1 MAQELTFN
9 KSVAIIGAGPA
20 GSICAK
26 FLIDSGIIPTI
37 FDKGKYLR
45 TILPTGG
52 GRCNLA
58 HSEFDFKELAKN
70 MRIERA
76 RLNISQLKLAE
87 MADVS
92 LDTINM
98 IERGV
103 GNPKFCTVIS
113 IAKALN
119 VDLNTLLKL

>member
-1 MAQELTFN
+1 M
-9 KSVAIIGAGPA
+9 
-20 GSICAK
+20 
-26 FLIDSGIIPTI
+26 DMTI
-37 FDKGKYLR
+37 Y
-45 TILPTGG
+45 
-52 GRCNLA
+52 
-58 HSEFDFKELAKN
+58 FKELAQN

-76 RLNISQLKLAE
+76 RLKISQLKLAE

-103 GNPKFCTVIS
+103 GSPKLCTVIS

-119 VDLNTLLKL
+119 VDLNTLIKL

>member
-1 MAQELTFN
+1 MDMTNYF
-9 KSVAIIGAGPA
+9 S
-20 GSICAK
+20 
-26 FLIDSGIIPTI
+26 
-37 FDKGKYLR
+37 
-45 TILPTGG
+45 
-52 GRCNLA
+52 
-58 HSEFDFKELAKN
+58 ELAKN
-70 MRIERA
+70 MRVERA

-119 VDLNTLLKL
+119 VDLNTL

>member
-1 MAQELTFN
+1 MTN
-9 KSVAIIGAGPA
+9 
-20 GSICAK
+20 
-26 FLIDSGIIPTI
+26 
-37 FDKGKYLR
+37 Y
-45 TILPTGG
+45 
-52 GRCNLA
+52 
-58 HSEFDFKELAKN
+58 FKELAKN

>member
-1 MAQELTFN
+1 MDMTNYF
-9 KSVAIIGAGPA
+9 S
-20 GSICAK
+20 
-26 FLIDSGIIPTI
+26 
-37 FDKGKYLR
+37 
-45 TILPTGG
+45 
-52 GRCNLA
+52 
-58 HSEFDFKELAKN
+58 ELAKN
-70 MRIERA
+70 MRVERA
-76 RLNISQLKLAE
+76 RLNISQLKLDE

>member
-1 MAQELTFN
+1 MDMTN
-9 KSVAIIGAGPA
+9 
-20 GSICAK
+20 
-26 FLIDSGIIPTI
+26 
-37 FDKGKYLR
+37 Y
-45 TILPTGG
+45 
-52 GRCNLA
+52 
-58 HSEFDFKELAKN
+58 FKELAKN

-103 GNPKFCTVIS
+103 GNPKFRTVIS

>member
-1 MAQELTFN
+1 M
-9 KSVAIIGAGPA
+9 
-20 GSICAK
+20 
-26 FLIDSGIIPTI
+26 
-37 FDKGKYLR
+37 DKQYYY
-45 TILPTGG
+45 
-52 GRCNLA
+52 
-58 HSEFDFKELAKN
+58 EELARN

-92 LDTINM
+92 LDTINL

-103 GNPKFCTVIS
+103 GNPKLCTIIA

-119 VDLNTLLKL
+119 VDLNTLIKL

>member
-1 MAQELTFN
+1 MDMT
-9 KSVAIIGAGPA
+9 
-20 GSICAK
+20 
-26 FLIDSGIIPTI
+26 D
-37 FDKGKYLR
+37 Y
-45 TILPTGG
+45 
-52 GRCNLA
+52 
-58 HSEFDFKELAKN
+58 FKELAKN
-70 MRIERA
+70 MRVERA

-103 GNPKFCTVIS
+103 GNPKLCTVIS

-119 VDLNTLLKL
+119 VDLNTLIKL

>member
-1 MAQELTFN
+1 MDMTN
-9 KSVAIIGAGPA
+9 
-20 GSICAK
+20 
-26 FLIDSGIIPTI
+26 
-37 FDKGKYLR
+37 Y
-45 TILPTGG
+45 
-52 GRCNLA
+52 
-58 HSEFDFKELAKN
+58 FKELAKN

-119 VDLNTLLKL
+119 VDLNTLVKL

>member
-1 MAQELTFN
+1 MDMTN
-9 KSVAIIGAGPA
+9 
-20 GSICAK
+20 
-26 FLIDSGIIPTI
+26 
-37 FDKGKYLR
+37 Y
-45 TILPTGG
+45 
-52 GRCNLA
+52 
-58 HSEFDFKELAKN
+58 FKELAKN

-76 RLNISQLKLAE
+76 RLNISQLQLAE

-119 VDLNTLLKL
+119 VDLNTLVKL

>member
-1 MAQELTFN
+1 MDMTLYN
-9 KSVAIIGAGPA
+9 
-20 GSICAK
+20 
-26 FLIDSGIIPTI
+26 
-37 FDKGKYLR
+37 
-45 TILPTGG
+45 
-52 GRCNLA
+52 N
-58 HSEFDFKELAKN
+58 ELAKN

-92 LDTINM
+92 LETINL

-103 GNPKFCTVIS
+103 GNPRLHTVIS

>member
-1 MAQELTFN
+1 MYNNVNQHT
-9 KSVAIIGAGPA
+9 KIIYMDMT
-20 GSICAK
+20 C
-26 FLIDSGIIPTI
+26 
-37 FDKGKYLR
+37 YY
-45 TILPTGG
+45 
-52 GRCNLA
+52 
-58 HSEFDFKELAKN
+58 KELAKN

-92 LDTINM
+92 LDTINL

-103 GNPKFCTVIS
+103 GNPKLCTVIA

>member
-1 MAQELTFN
+1 MDMTFYN
-9 KSVAIIGAGPA
+9 
-20 GSICAK
+20 
-26 FLIDSGIIPTI
+26 
-37 FDKGKYLR
+37 
-45 TILPTGG
+45 
-52 GRCNLA
+52 
-58 HSEFDFKELAKN
+58 EELAKN

-103 GNPKFCTVIS
+103 GNPKLSTIIS

-119 VDLNTLLKL
+119 VDLNTLIKL

>member
-1 MAQELTFN
+1 MCIRDRYYN
-9 KSVAIIGAGPA
+9 
-20 GSICAK
+20 
-26 FLIDSGIIPTI
+26 
-37 FDKGKYLR
+37 
-45 TILPTGG
+45 
-52 GRCNLA
+52 N
-58 HSEFDFKELAKN
+58 ELAKN
-70 MRIERA
+70 MRVERA

-103 GNPKFCTVIS
+103 GNPRLCTIIA

-119 VDLNTLLKL
+119 VDLNTLLQL

>member
-1 MAQELTFN
+1 MT
-9 KSVAIIGAGPA
+9 
-20 GSICAK
+20 
-26 FLIDSGIIPTI
+26 D
-37 FDKGKYLR
+37 Y
-45 TILPTGG
+45 
-52 GRCNLA
+52 
-58 HSEFDFKELAKN
+58 FKELAKN
-70 MRIERA
+70 MRVERA

-103 GNPKFCTVIS
+103 GNPKLCTVIS

-119 VDLNTLLKL
+119 VDLNTLIKL